1 VLSQDERDTVEAIS
15 VAAYA
20 GSNTRKPED
29 DVRWLLWLVGELAPS
44 PATSPV
50 APGTAPLANGEDRS

>member
-1 VLSQDERDTVEAIS
+1 MTRRKLTPEERVTLESIA

-20 GSNTRKPED
+20 GGTRRKPED

-44 PATSPV
+44 
-50 APGTAPLANGEDRS
+50 RSGDGVKP